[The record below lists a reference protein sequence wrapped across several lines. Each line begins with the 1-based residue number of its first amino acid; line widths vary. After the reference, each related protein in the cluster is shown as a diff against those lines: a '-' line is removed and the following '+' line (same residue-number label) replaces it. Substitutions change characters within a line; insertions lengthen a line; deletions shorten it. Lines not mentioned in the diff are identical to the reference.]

1 MGVSAMETSNK
12 SSSWSNELSYSYVP
26 WLKSPVNNRRRV
38 TQTNITD
45 SRLPPLESR
54 IIDSD
59 EQDLHE
65 DGVRVLTFRQHH
77 EASSLELY
85 YDLYFIANL
94 TTFVAHHDIED
105 LESTT
110 FYPYM

>member
-1 MGVSAMETSNK
+1 MGVPAVEMSNK

-38 TQTNITD
+38 TQTNTAD
-45 SRLPPLESR
+45 SKLPPLESR
-54 IIDSD
+54 IIDGD
-59 EQDLHE
+59 EEDLHE
-65 DGVRVLTFRQHH
+65 DGVGVPTFRQHH

-94 TTFVAHHDIED
+94 TTFAAHHDIED

-110 FYPYM
+110 FCTYV